1 MALVAVACAFLLGSI
16 PFGYLV
22 PRLARG
28 VDIRSV
34 GSGNPGFTNVYRA
47 AGPGLGIAVL
57 LADAAKGV
65 FAVLAGRALAGPNGA
80 VLAGLAA
87 IAGHVATPFLG
98 FRGGKGVATTAGVF
112 FTLLPLEA
120 AVVLFLFFVVVGV
133 SRYVSLG
140 SVSAAAA
147 LPLSIVVGDAARGR
161 PLRVPLFLL
170 ALSAAALII
179 WRHRANLRRLAAGTE
194 SRFRFRRGGGS

>member
-1 MALVAVACAFLLGSI
+1 MAFVAVACAFLLGSI

-28 VDIRSV
+28 VDVRSV

-47 AGPGLGIAVL
+47 VGPGLGIAVL

-65 FAVLAGRALAGPNGA
+65 FAVLVGRTLAGPNGA

-120 AVVLFLFFVVVGV
+120 AAVLALFVVVVGA

-147 LPLSIVVGDAARGR
+147 LPLSILVGDAVRGR
-161 PLRVPLFLL
+161 PLRTPLFFL
-170 ALSAAALII
+170 ALAAAALIV

-194 SRFRFRRGGGS
+194 NRFRFGRGGDS